1 MKPQFPSTAPDALD
15 TVRSTL
21 ASLRS
26 VPALADHYCDI
37 VSLDSLEDLI
47 HVPVTGKDQLTAAL
61 AHLKP
66 KARHGATW
74 SFRRDCGTG
83 LPELGYAPTGLYMA
97 EVYERWKPLGPADVF
112 VNGWAAGRLWD
123 AHYLMG
129 VYADLAGCTVL
140 GLGAVEQD
148 EVGYWLEFC
157 ADRGVTSFGGAPG
170 ALRPIFARAR
180 ELGLKLP
187 ALRSVIWLGEEWDP
201 AIDDDLLH
209 VAPDA
214 LRWGLFGGAETLVIG
229 TNTPECAADTWHPL
243 PSQLVHVGPDQML
256 DVTSLKPHGLNPVLR
271 FRTGDAGEW
280 VPCRCGQAGPALRV
294 LGRRMGAVKFRG
306 LLLDVDGLV
315 ADVAVQPGVSRVQ
328 MVITEHAARG
338 ATAEVLVVPSRDAAG
353 DLAARVRRHILGSV
367 IGRACTS
374 FRHDPDALAVRLV
387 DGVIN
392 DERTGRAADLVVRR
406 HS

>member
-1 MKPQFPSTAPDALD
+1 MLPEFPSTAPDALE

-21 ASLRS
+21 AKLRS
-26 VPALADHYCDI
+26 VPALADQYCDI

-47 HVPVTGKDQLTAAL
+47 HVPVTGRDELTVAL

-66 KARHGATW
+66 KAQRGATW
-74 SFRRDCGTG
+74 TFQRDCGTG
-83 LPELGYAPTGLYMA
+83 LPELGYAPSGLYMA

-123 AHYLMG
+123 AHYLMS

-170 ALRPIFARAR
+170 GLRPIFARAR

-187 ALRSVIWLGEEWDP
+187 TLRSVIWLGEEWDP
-201 AIDDDLLH
+201 AIDDDLSY

-214 LRWGLFGGAETLVIG
+214 QRWGLFGGADTLVIG

-243 PSQLVHVGPDQML
+243 PSQLQR
-256 DVTSLKPHGLNPVLR
+256 LR
-271 FRTGDAGEW
+271 
-280 VPCRCGQAGPALRV
+280 
-294 LGRRMGAVKFRG
+294 RRPR
-306 LLLDVDGLV
+306 
-315 ADVAVQPGVSRVQ
+315 
-328 MVITEHAARG
+328 
-338 ATAEVLVVPSRDAAG
+338 
-353 DLAARVRRHILGSV
+353 
-367 IGRACTS
+367 
-374 FRHDPDALAVRLV
+374 
-387 DGVIN
+387 
-392 DERTGRAADLVVRR
+392 
-406 HS
+406 

>member
-1 MKPQFPSTAPDALD
+1 MLPEFPSTAPDALD
-15 TVRSTL
+15 TVRATL
-21 ASLRS
+21 AKLRS
-26 VPALADHYCDI
+26 VPALADHYCDV

-47 HVPVTGKDQLTAAL
+47 HVPVTGKNELTVAL

-66 KARHGATW
+66 KADRGATW
-74 SFRRDCGTG
+74 SFQRDCGTG
-83 LPELGYAPTGLYMA
+83 LPELGYAPTGLYMT
-97 EVYERWKPLGPADVF
+97 EVYERWRPLGPDDVF

-140 GLGAVEQD
+140 GLGAVE
-148 EVGYWLEFC
+148 EGELGYWLEFC

-180 ELGLKLP
+180 ELGVKLP

-201 AIDDDLLH
+201 AIDDDLAH

-214 LRWGLFGGAETLVIG
+214 RRWGLFGGAETLVIG
-229 TNTPECAADTWHPL
+229 TNTPECDADTWHPL
-243 PSQLVHVGPDQML
+243 PSQLVHVGRDQML
-256 DVTSLKPHGLNPVLR
+256 DVTSLKPQGLNPVLR

-280 VPCRCGQAGPALRV
+280 VSCPCGQARPALRV

-306 LLLDVDGLV
+306 VLLDVDGLV
-315 ADVAVQPGVSRVQ
+315 ATVAAQPGVSRVQ

-338 ATAEVLVVPSRDAAG
+338 ATAELLLVPSRDAAA
-353 DLAARVRRHILGSV
+353 DLAARVRAQVLESA
-367 IGRACTS
+367 IGRGCAA
-374 FRHDPDALAVRLV
+374 FRSDAGALVVRLV
-387 DGVIN
+387 DSVISN
-392 DERTGRAADLVVRR
+392 ERTGRAADLVVRR
-406 HS
+406 RG